1 MSFERVFLGTG
12 SHCLHAVVD
21 ILFSRRPPE
30 CGEWDLCGV
39 LLLLP
44 SARAIRR
51 LSDLLQEHAAACD
64 CLLVPPEI
72 TSLGRL
78 PETFVVPERS
88 WPSMIEGRLSWLQV
102 LRDASTEDVA
112 PLMGRG
118 TESDESIEELAHRL
132 ARLSSELGGAGLCF
146 DDIAAHDSITGTFE
160 EHRWV
165 AMGTLQQRRDALLES
180 AGLEDRDTAVLRALR
195 AAQVIDTGEIDLV
208 AFISADLTIQ
218 QRGLLE
224 QVAAIGL
231 PVLSLIHADD
241 SHECAFDDQGCVLP
255 EAWVQR
261 ALPIDDDMLH
271 IVDGPQ
277 EQATAVLDLLGSVEA
292 VSSFD
297 SVSIGVPDADL
308 LPIFQRVLPEWDVPV
323 HDPAGRPVSNTSI
336 GRLFAS
342 VEHFLAHGHAADVA
356 PLLRHPIIES
366 WLATFPDAVAD
377 PVEAWDRFLE
387 DTVPLELTTFLPEI
401 HRPIAIAIRPLL
413 QQLQPMRHAVESVAN
428 RAELLRAL
436 LETWISPSFS
446 ELTEVDRQA
455 LDVIISRLAE
465 FAHADSMIAGSMSV
479 ASMMRLLLSSLD
491 TTMVRSKPE
500 PSSLE
505 LLGWLDCHL
514 DDSPVLLV
522 SGFNE
527 GIVPFSVNAD
537 PFLPNELRRA
547 LGMVDNDR
555 RYARDAF
562 LLQAIIDSGRET
574 HLIVGRSTAD
584 GDHRTPSR
592 LLMTGEGD
600 ETVRRV
606 LQLAT
611 APSCAPIA
619 PDHPTSID
627 GFVPCPQPAEL
638 PSVQRMSVTSFRN
651 YLDCPYR
658 YMLRHVLRLRVR
670 DDRPDELSAS
680 VFGTLGHDVLEGL
693 GVLEIEEGRG
703 MTDIGIVKKELDSI
717 LDGFVARRF
726 GRSSLPS
733 VHLQLDTLRGRLH
746 AYAHLHVA
754 EALAGWRIVAV
765 EKSFGDGDDA
775 DHPAAVLPGES
786 RIRLVGKIDRIDEH
800 PELGYRAIDY
810 KTSDTAKGVVKAH
823 YAKKKQ
829 QWIDLQLPLYR
840 HLLRSI
846 NIEVE
851 PNQLCYVNLPA
862 DLADTKLDAAAWVEQ
877 DLEQAD
883 AEARRVAD
891 NVLSGRFDPNPEFRS
906 PWDEWARI
914 CGVGIMPPDEDGDAE
929 EST

>member
-1 MSFERVFLGTG
+1 MKT
-12 SHCLHAVVD
+12 
-21 ILFSRRPPE
+21 
-30 CGEWDLCGV
+30 
-39 LLLLP
+39 
-44 SARAIRR
+44 
-51 LSDLLQEHAAACD
+51 
-64 CLLVPPEI
+64 
-72 TSLGRL
+72 
-78 PETFVVPERS
+78 
-88 WPSMIEGRLSWLQV
+88 
-102 LRDASTEDVA
+102 
-112 PLMGRG
+112 
-118 TESDESIEELAHRL
+118 
-132 ARLSSELGGAGLCF
+132 
-146 DDIAAHDSITGTFE
+146 
-160 EHRWV
+160 
-165 AMGTLQQRRDALLES
+165 
-180 AGLEDRDTAVLRALR
+180 
-195 AAQVIDTGEIDLV
+195 
-208 AFISADLTIQ
+208 
-218 QRGLLE
+218 
-224 QVAAIGL
+224 
-231 PVLSLIHADD
+231 
-241 SHECAFDDQGCVLP
+241 
-255 EAWVQR
+255 
-261 ALPIDDDMLH
+261 
-271 IVDGPQ
+271 
-277 EQATAVLDLLGSVEA
+277 
-292 VSSFD
+292 
-297 SVSIGVPDADL
+297 
-308 LPIFQRVLPEWDVPV
+308 
-323 HDPAGRPVSNTSI
+323 
-336 GRLFAS
+336 
-342 VEHFLAHGHAADVA
+342 
-356 PLLRHPIIES
+356 
-366 WLATFPDAVAD
+366 
-377 PVEAWDRFLE
+377 RF
-387 DTVPLELTTFLPEI
+387 PLELTTFLPEI

-680 VFGTLGHDVLEGL
+680 VFGNVGA
-693 GVLEIEEGRG
+693 RC
-703 MTDIGIVKKELDSI
+703 
-717 LDGFVARRF
+717 ARRARCV
-726 GRSSLPS
+726 GNR
-733 VHLQLDTLRGRLH
+733 RGS
-746 AYAHLHVA
+746 
-754 EALAGWRIVAV
+754 W
-765 EKSFGDGDDA
+765 DD
-775 DHPAAVLPGES
+775 
-786 RIRLVGKIDRIDEH
+786 
-800 PELGYRAIDY
+800 
-810 KTSDTAKGVVKAH
+810 
-823 YAKKKQ
+823 
-829 QWIDLQLPLYR
+829 R
-840 HLLRSI
+840 HR
-846 NIEVE
+846 NRQEG
-851 PNQLCYVNLPA
+851 
-862 DLADTKLDAAAWVEQ
+862 T
-877 DLEQAD
+877 
-883 AEARRVAD
+883 
-891 NVLSGRFDPNPEFRS
+891 
-906 PWDEWARI
+906 
-914 CGVGIMPPDEDGDAE
+914 
-929 EST
+929 